1 MWLLMIGKKA
11 FKNNVDPFNG
21 LLMQSTYVNF
31 KTWHDKQMVINTT
44 IDPT

>member
-1 MWLLMIGKKA
+1 MIGKKS
-11 FKNNVDPFNG
+11 FRNDIDLFNG

-31 KTWHDKQMVINTT
+31 KTWHDKPERVINTT